1 MSGTGKIKELE
12 GQDMEKKH
20 GCDECGIFFPF
31 LCKLTVHM
39 LTHTGEKPWG
49 CETCDKRFP
58 TKNSLKIH
66 KRIHTGEKPF
76 LCETC
81 GKVFIQSSGLSQHML
96 THSGKKPCVC
106 KTCGKGYKGRS
117 GLNYHMRTCT
127 GKQTQAN
134 KAAKTDAEEPKCKKV
149 EDPYDPYR
157 TESDSDS
164 HDSGDLA
171 VHMRTHT
178 EEEPHVCLTCGKAF
192 NMASDLSKHKGIHTQ
207 IPSIEQMCE
216 WGRESDSDDE

>member
-1 MSGTGKIKELE
+1 MSGTGKKKELE

-20 GCDECGIFFPF
+20 GCDECGKFFPF
-31 LCKLTVHM
+31 LSHLKVHM
-39 LTHTGEKPWG
+39 
-49 CETCDKRFP
+49 
-58 TKNSLKIH
+58 
-66 KRIHTGEKPF
+66 RIHTGEKPF

-81 GKVFIQSSGLSQHML
+81 GQGFTQSGTLSQHML
-96 THSGKKPCVC
+96 THSGEKPWVC
-106 KTCGKGYKGRS
+106 ETCGKGHTQRNDMK
-117 GLNYHMRTCT
+117 LHMRTCP